1 MKHLLIL
8 SPILLAAC
16 VQHQDPCVTS
26 RPPCNP
32 LIEDCICEYSG
43 QDSDRDGSGVG
54 GDRVTPPSGDDGGSE
69 GSGPSDDSNGG
80 VSDETSDKNE
90 DRPSK
95 DHSDHNG
102 GDSGSSDENGSSSEG
117 GSDE

>member
-1 MKHLLIL
+1 MKHLALL

-26 RPPCNP
+26 RPSCNP
-32 LIEDCICEYSG
+32 LIENCICEYSG

-80 VSDETSDKNE
+80 VSDKTSDKNE

-95 DHSDHNG
+95 GHSD
-102 GDSGSSDENGSSSEG
+102 DSNGSSDGSNSSDDNGGKS
-117 GSDE
+117 